1 MVSFHTLTLF
11 VLPMLIEE
19 EPKDEP
25 KMGDINPDALE
36 AVFVDEGDHAGDDED
51 VVIVIASD
59 DEDANDLD
67 IPYQDDEGYW

>member
-1 MVSFHTLTLF
+1 
-11 VLPMLIEE
+11 MLIEE

-36 AVFVDEGDHAGDDED
+36 AVFVDEGDAGGDDED
-51 VVIVIASD
+51 IVIVIASD

>member
-1 MVSFHTLTLF
+1 
-11 VLPMLIEE
+11 MLIEE

-36 AVFVDEGDHAGDDED
+36 AVFVDEGDAGGDDED